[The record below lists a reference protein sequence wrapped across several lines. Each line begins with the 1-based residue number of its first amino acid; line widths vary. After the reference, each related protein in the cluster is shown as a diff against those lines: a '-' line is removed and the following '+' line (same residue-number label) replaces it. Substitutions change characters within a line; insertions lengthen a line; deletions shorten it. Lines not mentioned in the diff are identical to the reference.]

1 MIFKIELTPAASRD
15 IRKLTGVE
23 LKRVDACLMG
33 LSENPFSGNVK
44 KLVGSDSMFRV
55 RVGDYRIIY
64 SVDNDILTV
73 LIIKIGHRREI
84 YR

>member
-15 IRKLTGVE
+15 IRKLAGVE

-33 LSENPFSGNVK
+33 PSEHPFSGNVK

-55 RVGDYRIIY
+55 RLAITG
-64 SVDNDILTV
+64 LFTP
-73 LIIKIGHRREI
+73 LIMIF
-84 YR
+84 